1 MASEKKKK
9 PKSSDAKAKRATKA
23 TVKAAAKAKGR
34 SAKAAQTVK
43 PAKKAGMK
51 PTKAAAK
58 TKAPTGKAAR
68 KPKAPKRPTEKAA
81 GRGDSRVLAVTAPEP
96 ARGADKNLLADRFWR
111 LVAMVAFALLIYFA
125 LIPFL
130 ILAAMQFGVI
140 LMTGERNREVH
151 QLLARLLKYIHQ
163 CLGFIAYGTEEM
175 PFPFGP
181 LPPAD

>member
-51 PTKAAAK
+51 PTKATAR
-58 TKAPTGKAAR
+58 TKAPK
-68 KPKAPKRPTEKAA
+68 KPTEKAA
-81 GRGDSRVLAVTAPEP
+81 GRGDSAVLAVTAPEP
-96 ARGADKNLLADRFWR
+96 PAGADKDLLADRFWR

-130 ILAAMQFGVI
+130 VLAAMQFGVI